1 MDWILLSVLSA
12 FGQAFGWAL
21 KKKTLEN
28 KGVNNTLGLVS
39 FLAAGVIL
47 AFSWGVKNGWILP
60 AMTERFAFAALIV
73 IVLNIV
79 AVWAGYR
86 ALDRAALST
95 LMPFV
100 ALTSLAIVPVEYL
113 LRGVLPSS
121 LQIVGIA
128 VVVAGAILFSAK
140 KLPEKEAL
148 SAAGY
153 FAVTIL
159 CYSITSPFMAVAV
172 EESGSG
178 LFSAAVFHL
187 GIAAGFIPLVLLAKE
202 SAAMRML
209 RASGEWKKVFF
220 LMIAAGTAIAFLENG
235 PATVA
240 LESAKASEVFA
251 LKRVMPF
258 FALVL
263 GIMMFGERVT
273 KRHVFG
279 TALLVAGSMLIVW
292 FR

>member
-1 MDWILLSVLSA
+1 MNWIFLSLLSAL
-12 FGQAFGWAL
+12 GQAFGWAL

-39 FLAAGVIL
+39 FLSAGIIL
-47 AFSWGVKNGWILP
+47 TFLWGVPNDWILP
-60 AMTERFAFAALIV
+60 AVTGRFVFATAVIV
-73 IVLNIV
+73 VLNIV

-86 ALDRAALST
+86 ALDKAAFST

-100 ALTSLAIVPVEYL
+100 ALTSLAIIPIEYT
-113 LRGVLPSS
+113 LRGVLPNA
-121 LQIVGIA
+121 LQVVGIA
-128 VVVAGAILFSAK
+128 VVVAGAILFTAK

-148 SAAGY
+148 AAAGY

-159 CYSITSPFMAVAV
+159 CYSVTTPFMAVAV
-172 EESGSG
+172 DESGSG

-187 GIAAGFIPLVLLAKE
+187 GIAVGFIPLLLLARE
-202 SAAMRML
+202 GASVQVL
-209 RASGEWKKVFF
+209 QSSGEWRKVLF
-220 LMIAAGTAIAFLENG
+220 LMVLAGAVIAFLENG

-240 LESAKASEVFA
+240 LETAKASEVFA
-251 LKRVMPF
+251 LKRTMPF

-263 GIMMFGERVT
+263 GIMMFGEKIT
-273 KRHVFG
+273 KRHIVG
-279 TALLVAGSMLIVW
+279 TALLVLGSAMIVW